1 MGGSTSEERTCSF
14 CGRIRDRVMA
24 GPKAYICR
32 DCILTLDA
40 SQALPGVMA
49 TSDSV
54 SCGFCHRAFG
64 DATILMKSNLG
75 GVICNTCISLGADAL
90 RPQG

>member
-1 MGGSTSEERTCSF
+1 MSEERTCSF
-14 CGRIRDRVMA
+14 CGRIRDRILA
-24 GPKAYICR
+24 GPKAYVCR

-40 SQALPGVMA
+40 SGTLPGVMA

-54 SCGFCHRAFG
+54 SECGFCHRARG

-75 GVICNTCISLGADAL
+75 GVICNTCISLGAGAL
-90 RPQG
+90 GPQG